1 MICGVR
7 PMLVRAAFV
16 LTAALS
22 FAWPAQAQ
30 GDSSLSGLFSPAPMA
45 GSFEGR
51 FASERKLA
59 PMFTHPGVISAH
71 PGVISA
77 LSGLSMESPKSE
89 SENSTVAEASS
100 PPATGHKGAMAV
112 LRELLLIPRAEG
124 APSAATPSPQ
134 QQEATAP
141 SQQEETPRPQT
152 QTVAAADQTATT
164 SPPGLKG
171 HFGPKSNL
179 RGIGTRQANMQPHR
193 PLGRVQAAFYE
204 HPGRTASG
212 ERYNPDGLTAAHKT
226 LPFGT
231 RLRVVNQRNGR
242 SVIVRINDRVPRK
255 AKFALDLSRGSARVI
270 GMASVAPVV
279 LYAMR

>member
-7 PMLVRAAFV
+7 PMLVRAAFA

-45 GSFEGR
+45 GSFQGR

-59 PMFTHPGVISAH
+59 PMFTR

-89 SENSTVAEASS
+89 SENSMVAEASS
-100 PPATGHKGAMAV
+100 PPATGHKGAVAV

-164 SPPGLKG
+164 SPPGPQ
-171 HFGPKSNL
+171 GPLWTKKQPA
-179 RGIGTRQANMQPHR
+179 RIGTRQANMQPHR

-212 ERYNPDGLTAAHKT
+212 EKYNPDGLTAAHKT